1 MAENRAVAT
10 DTLPVKAVTLFSS
23 GVSYTLRE
31 GEIDG
36 GEASVSLTFR
46 TTQVSD
52 ILKSLVLLDEAGTVR
67 AATYPSRDPI
77 GRTLQSFAVNVT
89 GNLTRENLL
98 QQVRGSEVRA
108 ETASGEVVTG
118 RVVGIEETEEV
129 ISDERTVTVQTLN
142 LLSEEG
148 VVAVR
153 LDRVR
158 MLRLLDA
165 RLDREFRDAL
175 AVLASGSDDNR
186 RQVTLTFSGAER
198 RTVRVGYVSESPIWK
213 VSYRLVL
220 EGEGKPYLQG
230 WALVEN
236 TTEDDWNGV
245 RLSLISGRPVSFI
258 QDLYQPLYVSRPVVP
273 PDIVASPYPQ
283 MHGSDLMADAIPVAA
298 GGYAESYEMAAPAPA
313 APPMM
318 AMRSVMAMAA
328 PGGGARDE
336 RAKRAD
342 FQQSVSSQASGQ
354 SAGELFEYDITEPVH
369 LPRQQAAMIPIVS
382 EEFDGEKLSLYNAD
396 NDPRFP
402 LNAFRLK
409 NVSALH
415 LKAGPITVFD
425 GGIYAG
431 DARMEDI
438 PPGDSRLITY
448 AVDLAVEG
456 ERRDGRGSVTRETL
470 TIRRGV
476 LNLTRYQ
483 RVETIYT
490 LKSKA
495 KTRRLVLVEHPY
507 LSDWTL
513 ITPEN
518 PTERTPDRYRF
529 AVPLAPGES
538 RTLTVQ
544 TEKPVGQTV
553 SLLDGDL
560 NVVVQWVSTEGISPQ
575 LQNALG
581 EVVTRRRAIQE
592 SQEAVRQRE
601 RERDQIA
608 EEQERIRKNLGAVDR
623 DSSLYRRYM
632 TQLEKQEDRLV
643 VLTEEIEQFRAQVV
657 ERTSALRTYLDN
669 LKV

>member
-1 MAENRAVAT
+1 MAESRTDAT

-31 GEIDG
+31 GEIEG
-36 GEASVSLTFR
+36 GDASVSLTFR

-89 GNLTRENLL
+89 GNVTRENLL

-108 ETASGEVVTG
+108 ETTNGETITG
-118 RVVGIEETEEV
+118 RVVGIEESEEV
-129 ISDERTVTVQTLN
+129 VSDERTVTVQTLN
-142 LLSEEG
+142 LLSQDG
-148 VVAVR
+148 MVAVR

-158 MLRLLDA
+158 LLRLLDT

-186 RQVTLTFSGAER
+186 RQVTLTFSGAAR

-220 EGEGKPYLQG
+220 EDEGKPYLQG

-245 RLSLISGRPVSFI
+245 RLALISGRPVSFI
-258 QDLYQPLYVSRPVVP
+258 QDLYQPLYVTRPVVP
-273 PDIVASPYPQ
+273 PDIVASPFPQ
-283 MHGSDLMADAIPVAA
+283 LHGSDLSFAE
-298 GGYAESYEMAAPAPA
+298 AESVMPSAPA
-313 APPMM
+313 AYARAIDMDVNEQVL
-318 AMRSVMAMAA
+318 RSGVRSMAA
-328 PGGGARDE
+328 PGGGGRGE
-336 RAKRAD
+336 MAKRQS
-342 FQQSVSSQASGQ
+342 FQQSVSAQASGQ
-354 SAGELFEYDITEPVH
+354 SAGELFEYNITEPVN
-369 LPRQQAAMIPIVS
+369 LPRQQAAMIPIVA
-382 EEFDGEKLSLYNAD
+382 EEFDGEKISLYNAD
-396 NDPRFP
+396 SDPRFP

-409 NVSALH
+409 NISALH

-438 PPGDSRLITY
+438 PPNDSRLITY

-456 ERRDGRGSVTRETL
+456 ERREGRGSVTKETL
-470 TIRRGV
+470 TIKRGV
-476 LNLTRYQ
+476 LQLIRYQ

-495 KTRRLVLVEHPY
+495 KTKRQVLIEHPY
-507 LSDWTL
+507 YSDWTL
-513 ITPEN
+513 IAPEN
-518 PTERTPDRYRF
+518 PTERTSDRYRF
-529 AVPLAPGES
+529 AIFLAPGES
-538 RTLTVQ
+538 RALTVQ
-544 TEKPVGQTV
+544 TEKPLGQTV
-553 SLLDGDL
+553 ALLDGDL
-560 NVVVQWVSTEGISPQ
+560 NTVVEWVSTKGISPE
-575 LQNALG
+575 LQTALA

-592 SQEAVRQRE
+592 TQEAMRQRE
-601 RERDQIA
+601 RERDEITV
-608 EEQERIRKNLGAVDR
+608 EQERIRKNLGAVDK

-632 TQLEKQEDRLV
+632 TQLEKQEDRFA
-643 VLTEEIEQFRAQVV
+643 VLAEEIDQLRLQES
-657 ERTSALRTYLDN
+657 ERTGDLKSYLDN